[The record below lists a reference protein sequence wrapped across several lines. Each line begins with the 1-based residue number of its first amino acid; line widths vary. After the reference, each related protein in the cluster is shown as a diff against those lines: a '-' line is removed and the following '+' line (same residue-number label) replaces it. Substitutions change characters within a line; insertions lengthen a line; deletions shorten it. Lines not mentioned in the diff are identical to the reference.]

1 MALELDFYI
10 EKPLNEDPLIEI
22 EEAFKDIIGR
32 PHEIRTYWILKC
44 RLHYI
49 FMDYYR
55 RHDDQ
60 EFRKLYTSIGCIETD
75 YLPSDIDSQTSLLE
89 RILYFKIDKHV
100 FFLHV

>member
-1 MALELDFYI
+1 MAFEMSFYTP
-10 EKPLNEDPLIEI
+10 EPLNENPLIEI
-22 EEAFKDIIGR
+22 QKAFEDINGR
-32 PHEIRTYWILKC
+32 PNEIRTWWCLKR

-49 FMDYYR
+49 FMNYYR